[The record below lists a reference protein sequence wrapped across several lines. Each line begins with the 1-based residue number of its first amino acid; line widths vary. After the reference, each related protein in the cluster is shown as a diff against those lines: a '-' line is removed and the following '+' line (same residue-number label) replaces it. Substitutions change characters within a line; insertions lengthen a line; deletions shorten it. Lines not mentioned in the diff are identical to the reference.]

1 MRTRLIVS
9 WYHWGTSFDEI
20 VVILNLTVGEYSLE
34 KADSIRYMENKI
46 CFRSY
51 LLCVHI
57 SLHSITTLFS
67 VLIIRTVKNCS
78 KIQLEGTIKCPNLY
92 ETTNPIAFPNPRSN
106 SLPIILFTLTM
117 LKPNL
122 RNCDSETGTR
132 LFIPWLSK
140 FCDLW
145 TKKTVPFASSVL
157 LWQKTQNQVASHSPR
172 S

>member
-20 VVILNLTVGEYSLE
+20 VVILNSTVGVYSLE
-34 KADSIRYMENKI
+34 KADSIFYMENKI

-67 VLIIRTVKNCS
+67 VLIIRTAKNCP
-78 KIQLEGTIKCPNLY
+78 KIQSEETTKCPNLH
-92 ETTNPIAFPNPRSN
+92 ETTNPIPKSN
-106 SLPIILFTLTM
+106 SLPIILLTLTM

-122 RNCDSETGTR
+122 QNCDSETGIR

-157 LWQKTQNQVASHSPR
+157 LWQKTGNQVASHSPR